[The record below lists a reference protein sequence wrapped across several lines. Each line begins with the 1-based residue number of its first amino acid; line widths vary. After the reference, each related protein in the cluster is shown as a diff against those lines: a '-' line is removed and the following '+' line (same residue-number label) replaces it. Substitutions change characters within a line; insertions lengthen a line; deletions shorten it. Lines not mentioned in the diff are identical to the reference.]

1 MILLESSRMQ
11 RSVLHCSMAA
21 GVPQELRT
29 VNSNLK
35 KLITGKDKMDHS
47 KKIFFKKA
55 VVISC

>member
-1 MILLESSRMQ
+1 MQ